1 MFEAMFSIAWTI
13 IVTLAKLYFALMV
26 LLFKGIWYG
35 LSFLFFAISDGI
47 AKLKERRKKSKQ
59 IASEEA
65 IEDKFIS
72 QNQM

>member
-59 IASEEA
+59 IAAEKT
-65 IEDKFIS
+65 IEDKLLS
-72 QNQM
+72 KDQM